1 MKHILSTWFIVCKH
15 AVVVALQLATN
26 DYPNKQLI
34 IMGYCKFSFTCRVGS
49 SSYMTHSFTSG
60 PEEDLFI
67 WFKNNGRS
75 FLENLSSPPD
85 FSGKCVARPLF
96 FCVVL
101 GHPYV
106 HRKLNI
112 FYLHDLLFVNML
124 SSWTQLKYWSFDV
137 TQQSINHRTLRI
149 QLLVGVCGLILNF
162 WNTYQYVKQNVF
174 IKSYSTTW
182 LHFLNT
188 FLMKKI
194 TCLNTLA

>member
-1 MKHILSTWFIVCKH
+1 MNIWVDLWIATVENMVRVIGWGN
-15 AVVVALQLATN
+15 VALQLATN

-34 IMGYCKFSFTCRVGS
+34 IIGYCKFSFTCRVGS

-101 GHPYV
+101 G
-106 HRKLNI
+106 RS
-112 FYLHDLLFVNML
+112 LFVLL
-124 SSWTQLKYWSFDV
+124 SFFFWSLCCLSFFDLW
-137 TQQSINHRTLRI
+137 IRI
-149 QLLVGVCGLILNF
+149 TPLVSS
-162 WNTYQYVKQNVF
+162 
-174 IKSYSTTW
+174 SYS
-182 LHFLNT
+182 
-188 FLMKKI
+188 I
-194 TCLNTLA
+194 AYASG